1 MKVAIVAPESVPY
14 VQGGAE
20 NLYQSL
26 CEHINNNTPHSCE
39 IITLPSPESNFKEV
53 LSSYKSFLDLKLENF
68 DQIISG
74 KYPSWMISH
83 RNHVCY
89 MLHPLR
95 GLYDTYHMMNLPTE
109 IDWDGENLTELKGF
123 MDELLDSPKKHN
135 DSLDLFF
142 NKIQKLVTE
151 KGVGHSLFA
160 FPGPFVRYIVHF
172 LDSYALSSKRI
183 SKYFAI
189 SSTVAK
195 RSDYFPVDANVKVL
209 HPSPLLKDYKNEKND
224 YVFTVSRLD
233 SPKRIGL
240 IIEAFKMLTCETTLI
255 IAGDG
260 PQKDELARLA
270 GNNER
275 IIFTGRVSD
284 KELIE
289 YYANALTVVY
299 VPHEEDYGYITIE
312 AMKSSKPVITTVDS
326 GGPNEFVQDGVNGF
340 SVKPVASDI
349 SNAIDYF
356 IKNKDHAI
364 VMGERAKRSVKG
376 ITWGNVVDELLVANS
391 YQNKK
396 NMEEAGPQERKKIVV
411 LSTFNIYPPM
421 GGGQARIFNLYKELA
436 HFYDIEIVSLCN
448 SNLSASSETISQNM
462 VETRV
467 PVSDKFIQYE
477 QKLSKSVNWAPVT
490 DIAAIKGYAHV
501 EDFVCALKKSISTA
515 DIVISS
521 HPFMINAAKISS
533 HGVQIW
539 FEAHNVELDLKTQLF
554 HNEKNSKE
562 LLELVTTAEK
572 ECWLNSDVVFGCT
585 HTDLERLE
593 KLYGKASSR
602 PKLNNIEVPN
612 GVDFNDSI
620 FIEKQDKE
628 LLKEKVGIKEKNTA
642 LFVGSWHGPNIEA
655 AKHFLKIANDFP
667 DVHFF
672 IIGSVGLAVQDQK
685 VPDNV
690 TLFGELEKQEKQIV
704 MSISDVAL
712 NPMVSGSGS
721 NLKVFDYF
729 AHGIPV
735 ISTPFGMRGLKVRA
749 MTHFI
754 ESDLESFSINLSRFY
769 ALYESRYSGMRKE
782 SRDFVKKYYSWDVI
796 AKTFYQNL
804 KSIEIKKSK
813 VGKI

>member
-1 MKVAIVAPESVPY
+1 MKVAIVAPKSVPY

-53 LSSYKSFLDLKLENF
+53 LSSYKSFLDLKLESF

-142 NKIQKLVTE
+142 NKIQELVTE
-151 KGVGHSLFA
+151 KGADHSLFT
-160 FPGPFVRYIVHF
+160 FPGPFIRYIVHF

-209 HPSPLLKDYKNEKND
+209 HPSPLLKDYKNKKND

-240 IIEAFKMLTCETTLI
+240 IIEAFKMLTCETTLV

-289 YYANALTVVY
+289 YYANALVVVY
-299 VPHEEDYGYITIE
+299 VPYEEDYGYITIE

-326 GGPNEFVQDGVNGF
+326 GGPNEFVRDGVNGF
-340 SVKPVASDI
+340 SVKPVESDI

-356 IKNKDHAI
+356 IKNKDQAKT
-364 VMGERAKRSVKG
+364 MGERAKRSVKG
-376 ITWGNVVDELLVANS
+376 IQWSNVASELLIEPELGAR
-391 YQNKK
+391 
-396 NMEEAGPQERKKIVV
+396 EKIVV
-411 LSTFNIYPPM
+411 LSTFNVYPPM

-436 HFYDIEIVSLCN
+436 QFYDIEIVCLCS
-448 SNLSASSETISQNM
+448 SNLSASSKTISQNL

-467 PVSDKFIQYE
+467 PVSDKFTQYE
-477 QKLSKSVNWAPVT
+477 QKLSKGVGWIPVT
-490 DIAAIKGYAHV
+490 DIAAIEGYALV
-501 EDFVCALKKSISTA
+501 EGFVQALRESISTA
-515 DIVISS
+515 DIVILS
-521 HPFMINAAKISS
+521 HPFLISAVKTGG
-533 HGVQIW
+533 HDIKIW
-539 FEAHNVELDLKTQLF
+539 FEVHNVELDLKTKLL
-554 HNEKNSKE
+554 HNKKNSKE
-562 LLELVTTAEK
+562 LLGLVRTAEK
-572 ECWLNSDVVFGCT
+572 ECWLNSDLVFGCT
-585 HTDLERLE
+585 QTDLDRLE

-602 PKLNNIEVPN
+602 AKLNNIEVPN

-620 FIEKQDKE
+620 FIEKQERE
-628 LLKEKVGIKEKNTA
+628 LLKEKVGIKGKSTA
-642 LFVGSWHGPNIEA
+642 LFIGSWHGPNIEA
-655 AKHFLKIANDFP
+655 AKYVLKIAKDFP
-667 DVHFF
+667 DVYFF
-672 IIGSVGLAVQDQK
+672 IIGSVGLAIQDQQIPNS
-685 VPDNV
+685 VII
-690 TLFGELEKQEKQIV
+690 FGELEKEEKQIV

-712 NPMVSGSGS
+712 NPMTSGSGS

-729 AHGIPV
+729 AHGVPV
-735 ISTPFGMRGLKVRA
+735 ISTSFGVRGMEVKA

-754 ESDLESFSINLSRFY
+754 ESDIESFPIKLSRFY

-782 SRDFVKKYYSWDVI
+782 SRDLVKKYYSWDVI
-796 AKTFYQNL
+796 AKKFYENL
-804 KSIEIKKSK
+804 KSKEKK
-813 VGKI
+813 I